1 MDGLIC
7 IMMEEMQAWFCME
20 SELQESKSRCA
31 SSFWQQMRTPIKY
44 SNATLFI
51 LATLATGVYKDM
63 NPVGETTKLERK
75 EG

>member
-31 SSFWQQMRTPIKY
+31 SSF
-44 SNATLFI
+44 
-51 LATLATGVYKDM
+51 
-63 NPVGETTKLERK
+63 
-75 EG
+75 